1 MYIRFQTEHGT
12 WDIMESAD
20 PDYPGLDIEFEQDN
34 VDKQPPFTKPRCVIE
49 FPNASCDKMRI
60 LIWANPNSE
69 DYTNEILLDN
79 FFVPKEIS

>member
-1 MYIRFQTEHGT
+1 MYIRFQTKYGT
-12 WDIMESAD
+12 WDIQESAD
-20 PDYPGLDIEFEQDN
+20 PSYPGLDIEFEQDGIEET
-34 VDKQPPFTKPRCVIE
+34 KPCTKPRCVIE
-49 FPNASCDKMRI
+49 FPNESCNKMRI